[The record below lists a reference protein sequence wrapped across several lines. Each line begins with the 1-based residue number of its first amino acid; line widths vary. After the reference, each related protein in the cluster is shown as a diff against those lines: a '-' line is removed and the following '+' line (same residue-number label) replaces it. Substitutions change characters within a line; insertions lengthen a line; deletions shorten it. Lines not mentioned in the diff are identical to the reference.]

1 MPATDFM
8 TGNPKMNFGN
18 RLSILS
24 KASSSDLVLEPYPH
38 LVMENALDAALF
50 AELAATFPDDA
61 MVLNGRPVADTWF
74 DYPASK
80 VLHNHAISPLWQD
93 FFRYH
98 TSTAFFRELT
108 HLAGHALLQLH
119 PDLEA
124 RVGRPLGEFNVGM
137 RPGGKDDTLAPG
149 ADVSM
154 ECQFYVNYT
163 RQPRTVRGP
172 HVDRPSELFAALLY
186 FRQTDDDSSGSD
198 LEICEANNDL
208 YSGEK
213 SVRIATLPAEVDP
226 LAVKTVHTAKYQ
238 ANTLV
243 LFLNSPRSIHAVSP
257 RTPTPLT
264 RRHVNFCCDVNFDLF
279 QIHAPARFA
288 LKRRLQSLPFGWRLA
303 KYL

>member
-1 MPATDFM
+1 M
-8 TGNPKMNFGN
+8 
-18 RLSILS
+18 
-24 KASSSDLVLEPYPH
+24 DLVLEPYPH
-38 LVMENALDAALF
+38 LVIENALDPALF
-50 AELAATFPDDA
+50 AELEASFPDDA
-61 MVLNGRPVADTWF
+61 LIVNERPVADTWF
-74 DYPASK
+74 DYPACK
-80 VLHNHAISPLWQD
+80 VLNNRAISPLWQD

-108 HLAGHALLQLH
+108 SLAGPALLQLH

-124 RVGRPLGEFNVGM
+124 RAGRTLDQFNVGM
-137 RPGGKDDTLAPG
+137 RPGGKENALAPG

-186 FRQTDDDSSGSD
+186 FRQSNDDSIGAD
-198 LEICEANNDL
+198 LDICEADQGLYDGNN
-208 YSGEK
+208 SI
-213 SVRIATLPAEVDP
+213 RIATLPAEVDP
-226 LAVKTVHTAKYQ
+226 SAVKTVRTARYA

-243 LFLNSPRSIHAVSP
+243 LFLNSSRSIHAVSP
-257 RTPTPLT
+257 RSPTGLT

-279 QIHAPARFA
+279 QIRAPAQLA
-288 LKRRLQSLPFGWRLA
+288 LKRRLQSLPLGWRLA